1 MSLHTSCLFS
11 YYPPAVETG
20 YSISSEPHRRR
31 ANVHSHNALLLL
43 FSPFFFYCVG
53 LSTILRWTFVA
64 HRMIRHITFFCCY
77 SIPFVFLFLFHS
89 CHSLNEYKG
98 ESCQIRRIIT
108 GLYCIPLMIAI
119 HTHFHYY
126 YCYEKPLVMRSN
138 ERRFHWRQR
147 KRAVWIILIRIYT
160 MALACWGLWPNSCER
175 VDTMLWSCCMHQRDV
190 MEIWPEASMV
200 LCLIYSHRLIRN
212 AHKA

>member
-1 MSLHTSCLFS
+1 MRCYF
-11 YYPPAVETG
+11 YF
-20 YSISSEPHRRR
+20 PH
-31 ANVHSHNALLLL
+31 
-43 FSPFFFYCVG
+43 FFFYCVG

-64 HRMIRHITFFCCY
+64 HRMIRHITFF
-77 SIPFVFLFLFHS
+77 VVTLFLLSFYSFFIRVIRWTNIKENHEVLRWRMS
-89 CHSLNEYKG
+89 WNR
-98 ESCQIRRIIT
+98 QIRRIIT